1 MDRHKPKTYNEL
13 IFNSFEHEKK
23 GGESDVKLNV
33 PKRSYGVDVANWQGS
48 TVNYPNAKFALVK
61 VTEGTNYINPK
72 ASAQIKSAKANG
84 LLTGAYFYANHS
96 GSVSRA
102 REEARYA
109 VAKAK
114 ALGVPLGSYLADD
127 FEQGDGNSVTG
138 YTSSNT
144 DAVLAAMAVIK
155 EAGYKPL
162 CYANAS
168 VLRNNLN
175 ASRIVKIYGTC
186 LWVASYKVSG
196 RQDYADFNY
205 FPSMDGVAIW
215 QFADNYRGLN
225 VDGNISLIDLKI
237 DSDNHQVK
245 STEKATESLSQH
257 PVVKWDIGAVAVV
270 SNSNGAY
277 VYTDSSLTKR
287 ESDKLKPQ
295 GSLWQV
301 FGFENGAVK
310 VGKNQY
316 MDGRAVYVKANPIAY
331 NSDKHGVAKIV
342 LDHTHA
348 LDAPKADARK
358 VYSLKLNSKIE
369 FQGRVGRFLKIKDLY
384 KGKQVY
390 VTGNRAYIVL

>member
-1 MDRHKPKTYNEL
+1 MS
-13 IFNSFEHEKK
+13 NS
-23 GGESDVKLNV
+23 NV
-33 PKRSYGVDVANWQGS
+33 SKRSYGVDVANWQGS
-48 TVNYPNAKFALVK
+48 TVSYPNIKFALVK
-61 VTEGTNYINPK
+61 VTEGTNYVNPK

-84 LLTGAYFYANHS
+84 LLAAGYFYANHCA
-96 GSVSRA
+96 SVSRA
-102 REEARYA
+102 REEAKFA

-114 ALGVPLGSYLADD
+114 AFGIPVGSYLADD
-127 FEQGDGNSVTG
+127 FEQGDGNDVYKNGASA
-138 YTSSNT
+138 NT
-144 DAVLAAMAVIK
+144 DAVLAAMQVIK
-155 EAGYKPL
+155 DAGYKPL
-162 CYANAS
+162 VYAGAAIM
-168 VLRNNLN
+168 RNRLN
-175 ASRIVKIYGTC
+175 TSRIIKTFGTC

-237 DSDNHQVK
+237 DSDNHQAK
-245 STEKATESLSQH
+245 SAEKATESLSQH
-257 PVVKWDIGAVAVV
+257 PVVKWNIGAVAVV
-270 SNSNGAY
+270 SNSKGAY

-295 GSLWQV
+295 GSMWQV

-310 VGKNQY
+310 VGKNQF

-331 NSDKHGVAKIV
+331 NDQKHGVAKIV

-348 LDAPKADARK
+348 LDAPKADAGK
-358 VYSLKLNSKIE
+358 VYPLKLNSKVE
-369 FQGRVGRFLKIKDLY
+369 FQGRVERFLKIKDLY

>member
-1 MDRHKPKTYNEL
+1 MSSSTVL
-13 IFNSFEHEKK
+13 
-23 GGESDVKLNV
+23 
-33 PKRSYGVDVANWQGS
+33 KRSYGVDVANWQGS
-48 TVNYPNAKFALVK
+48 TVSYPNIKFALVK

-84 LLTGAYFYANHS
+84 LLTAGYFYANHCA
-96 GSVSRA
+96 SVSRA
-102 REEARYA
+102 REEAKFA

-114 ALGVPLGSYLADD
+114 AFGIPVGSYLADD
-127 FEQGDGNSVTG
+127 FEQGDGNEVYKNSA
-138 YTSSNT
+138 SANT
-144 DAVLAAMAVIK
+144 DAVLAAMQVIK
-155 EAGYKPL
+155 DAGYKPL
-162 CYANAS
+162 VYAGAAIM
-168 VLRNNLN
+168 RNRLN
-175 ASRIVKIYGTC
+175 TSRIIKTFGTC

-237 DSDNHQVK
+237 DSNSYQAK
-245 STEKATESLSQH
+245 STEKATQSLSQH
-257 PVVKWDIGAVAVV
+257 PVVKWDIGVVAVV
-270 SNSNGAY
+270 SNSKGAY
-277 VYTDSSLTKR
+277 VYTDSKLTKR
-287 ESDKLKPQ
+287 ESDKLKLQ

-348 LDAPKADARK
+348 LDAPNADAGK
-358 VYSLKLNSKIE
+358 VYPLKLNSKVEI
-369 FQGRVGRFLKIKDLY
+369 QGRVGRFLKIKDLY